1 MYTLFEPRDF
11 IASLSNFSYYSNHP
25 QTHGILGWLSLFC
38 SFGGIYCI
46 YRNKENNGYLHLSSP
61 HAMVGAGVVISCVS
75 LGLAGSI
82 FLHPDFGMDKQ
93 NQTIRFAHKTA
104 SRLTLM
110 LAWVTAFLGLFGI
123 ASENTMLLVAYGLP
137 LAALVPFV
145 LM

>member
-1 MYTLFEPRDF
+1 
-11 IASLSNFSYYSNHP
+11 
-25 QTHGILGWLSLFC
+25 
-38 SFGGIYCI
+38 
-46 YRNKENNGYLHLSSP
+46 
-61 HAMVGAGVVISCVS
+61 MVGTGVVISCVS

-123 ASENTMLLVAYGLP
+123 AQENTLLLAAYGLP